1 MSGLDRRF
9 DDLESGR
16 VQPIGGE
23 EAYRP
28 CGRVCTGRPGEFI
41 EEEEMDARPERMLP
55 S

>member
-9 DDLESGR
+9 DDLES
-16 VQPIGGE
+16 
-23 EAYRP
+23 
-28 CGRVCTGRPGEFI
+28 GRVCTGRPGEFI